1 MKAIPVE
8 DLELINLFFGY
19 LHGRS
24 VGIPNNEPRSSA
36 PISNRPEYV
45 DNRAEL
51 LTRAI
56 NAESRLRRL
65 ERGNALQR
73 EAAVALRYLWL
84 ERGQAER
91 QISIT
96 YAQLAKKFETV
107 EDNGKRE
114 YEELV
119 NDGFN
124 RYRYALAQW
133 KFLDD
138 L

>member
-1 MKAIPVE
+1 
-8 DLELINLFFGY
+8 
-19 LHGRS
+19 
-24 VGIPNNEPRSSA
+24 
-36 PISNRPEYV
+36 
-45 DNRAEL
+45 

-56 NAESRLRRL
+56 NAEKRLRDL

-91 QISIT
+91 QMSTT

-114 YEELV
+114 YEDLV